1 MSPPLSEKM
10 NADKRHAP
18 KHGWRKGRR
27 PAQHAELSGL
37 RQAGARRLVPPLPN
51 SHYINTT
58 LHADA
63 AGFAR
68 LTLSAE
74 PPFILFRDD
83 IERMEMRFGAPLR
96 LLTANTLAELETLYA
111 DAETARRQG
120 HWLAGWFSYESG
132 ALFEPKLAASLLENR
147 RIPLAMLGVFGPP
160 EFEAIAGPPQ
170 RRDEPA
176 LTDPQAGWP
185 PHAYAGRFDILH
197 GHLARGDCYQANLT
211 FPIRARWQGEPMA
224 IFDDLS
230 ARQPVKHAAFINLRD
245 IKILSRSPELFFRVS
260 KDGWIESLPM
270 KGTAKRGATKK
281 EDLAQ
286 IRFLKNDPKNQAE
299 NRMIVDLLRNDI
311 SRISEVGTLSVPK
324 LFDVETYK
332 TLHQMVSLVRARLL
346 PDLSLRDIFQALF
359 PCGSITGAPKLS
371 AMTILQKL
379 EQQPRGIYCG
389 SIGWISPDGTMSFN
403 VAIRTLTLFPEGE
416 AVFNVGGGVVFDS
429 TAESEYAECL
439 LKARFALG
447 SQTISS

>member
-1 MSPPLSEKM
+1 MESTGL
-10 NADKRHAP
+10 A
-18 KHGWRKGRR
+18 
-27 PAQHAELSGL
+27 AQ
-37 RQAGARRLVPPLPN
+37 
-51 SHYINTT
+51 
-58 LHADA
+58 
-63 AGFAR
+63 
-68 LTLSAE
+68 E
-74 PPFILFRDD
+74 PDFILFRDD
-83 IERMEMRFGAPLR
+83 IERMDMRFDAPLR
-96 LLTANTLAELETLYA
+96 LLTANTLTELETLF
-111 DAETARRQG
+111 AEAEIARREG
-120 HWLAGWFSYESG
+120 HWLAGWFSYEAG
-132 ALFEPKLAASLLENR
+132 ALFEPKLAASLSEGR
-147 RIPLAMLGVFGPP
+147 RIPLAMLGVFSPP
-160 EFEAIAGPPQ
+160 AFDPIANAPQ

-176 LTDPQAGWP
+176 LTAPRADWSQKD
-185 PHAYAGRFDILH
+185 YSSRFNILH

-211 FPIRARWQGEPMA
+211 FPVRARWQGEPMA

-230 ARQPVKHAAFINLRD
+230 ARQPVKHAAFINLGET
-245 IKILSRSPELFFRVS
+245 KILSRSPELFFRVS
-260 KDGWIESLPM
+260 RDGWIESLPM

-281 EDLAQ
+281 LDAAQ
-286 IRFLKNDPKNQAE
+286 IRFLKTDPKNQAE

-324 LFDVETYK
+324 LFDVETYS
-332 TLHQMVSLVRARLL
+332 TLHQMVSLVRAKLL
-346 PDLSLRDIFQALF
+346 PELALRDIFQALF

-379 EQQPRGIYCG
+379 EQKPRGIYCG
-389 SIGWISPDGTMSFN
+389 AIGWIAPDGAMSFN